1 MENEEVYQVK
11 GIVSSWD
18 EMLYYAHP
26 PILVEATFLPF
37 KDVIIPDSLAR
48 MYNIVIGGNMTRDFK
63 DMYMQAKKNGRIH
76 RTL

>member
-18 EMLYYAHP
+18 EMLYYARP